1 MCIRELERIEPDLS
15 KRIQLTDEIVA
26 YVTLEPCM
34 MCAFAL
40 NLAGP
45 LC

>member
-1 MCIRELERIEPDLS
+1 MCIRELDKIEPDLD
-15 KRIQLTDEIVA
+15 RRAQMVEGLVA

-40 NLAGP
+40 NLAGG
-45 LC
+45 LR